1 MFSSFALSTKQSNCE
16 IINVHSGHI
25 RLIVMMPI
33 SSHKSFMKSTKRVE
47 FSSVQHCRNV
57 LSQLSRKASMH
68 CCSYARVSKYFM
80 VSSFLHKFPKAYNH
94 NHSRESRVCDMRTE
108 QDCFESVSLIFNE
121 CIDCHFL
128 VIKCFE
134 SQRTFSVGVFKTREG
149 MIWLLQIGMIH
160 LTYDYY

>member
-1 MFSSFALSTKQSNCE
+1 
-16 IINVHSGHI
+16 
-25 RLIVMMPI
+25 
-33 SSHKSFMKSTKRVE
+33 
-47 FSSVQHCRNV
+47 
-57 LSQLSRKASMH
+57 
-68 CCSYARVSKYFM
+68 M